1 MSRTISI
8 GVVGPSGVGKTS
20 IIQKYIN
27 ERYDVLGNET
37 PTTRNTQVS
46 SRVTINNT
54 EFQLE
59 LWDTVGQERFNSVSR
74 SFYHDKSA
82 IVFVY
87 DVTDVLS
94 FEKMKQFVVDAKN
107 AMAVDTLREIIGNK
121 TDCENW
127 EVQDDEVAAYASKI
141 KATARVLTATDPE
154 QVKAAI
160 NDLVQRAS
168 ERAAPTSEAPRPVQ
182 VANEGMWVDCC

>member
-182 VANEGMWVDCC
+182 VENEGMWVDCC

>member
-46 SRVTINNT
+46 ARVTIDET

-94 FEKMKQFVVDAKN
+94 FEKMKQFVGDAED
-107 AMAVDTLREIIGNK
+107 AMAVETLREIIGNK

-127 EVQDDEVAAYASKI
+127 EVQDDEVAAYAREI
-141 KATARVLTATDPE
+141 KATTRTLTATDPE
-154 QVKAAI
+154 QVKTAI
-160 NDLVQRAS
+160 NDLVKRAS
-168 ERAAPTSEAPRPVQ
+168 EIASLTSEAPRPVKIE
-182 VANEGMWVDCC
+182 NEGMWVDCC